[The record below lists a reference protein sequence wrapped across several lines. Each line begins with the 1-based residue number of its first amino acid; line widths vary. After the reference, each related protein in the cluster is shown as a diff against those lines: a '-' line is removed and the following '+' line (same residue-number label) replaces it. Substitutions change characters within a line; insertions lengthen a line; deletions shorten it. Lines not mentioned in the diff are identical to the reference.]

1 MGTWSQPHTTEKA
14 QQLARLMASP
24 LPQKEAFEKLYHLCG
39 DDDLFDFLEE
49 LEVDDDVRS
58 LVKSHIT
65 QTLKNLHLSRL
76 NWDAKAIAICQQ
88 LTSKQV

>member
-14 QQLARLMASP
+14 QRLAKLMASP
-24 LPQKEAFEKLYHLCG
+24 LPQQNAFKKLYPLCG

-49 LEVDDDVRS
+49 LEANDDARF
-58 LVKSHIT
+58 LVKNHIA

-76 NWDAKAIAICQQ
+76 TWDAKAIAICQQ
-88 LTSKQV
+88 LS